1 MAKRAIKNT
10 ISLTDVANVIDTLN
24 ILSVRECKH
33 LAEWETA
40 TGSISSAHQEILE
53 EVRQELVVNRNKWN
67 EEELKMNFVSAV
79 MRASKLNVPDE
90 IKVFYERPLV
100 GTVQG
105 YNFSIICDCM
115 VATPTQGG
123 RPKAPYFF
131 LQEFKKGK
139 GDGLDAEAQVLV
151 AMLLAQQQNNDQ
163 KPLYGAWLIGENW
176 CFTVLNGNE
185 YCISDS
191 LKGTNP
197 DDLTKIVYMIQHLKT
212 IIQGR

>member
-10 ISLTDVANVIDTLN
+10 ISLTDVANVIDILN
-24 ILSVRECKH
+24 ILNVRECVH
-33 LAEWETA
+33 LAEWEA
-40 TGSISSAHQEILE
+40 SIGHISAAHQEILE
-53 EVRQELVVNRNKWN
+53 EVREELLLNRNQWN

-79 MRASKLNVPDE
+79 MRASKLNVPNE
-90 IKVFYERPLV
+90 IKVFYERPLT
-100 GTVQG
+100 GSVQG

-151 AMLLAQQQNNDQ
+151 AMLLAQLQNNDQ

-185 YCISDS
+185 YCISES
-191 LKGTNP
+191 LKGTDP
-197 DDLTKIVYMIQHLKT
+197 KDLQKIVFMIQHLKT
-212 IIQGR
+212 IIRDR

>member
-1 MAKRAIKNT
+1 MAKRAIQNT

-24 ILSVRECKH
+24 ILSVTECEH
-33 LAEWETA
+33 LAEWEAA
-40 TGSISSAHQEILE
+40 TGTISAAHQEVLE
-53 EVRQELVVNRNKWN
+53 EARQDLALNRNKWN
-67 EEELKMNFVSAV
+67 EEELKMNFVSSV
-79 MRASKLNVPDE
+79 MRASKLNIPDK
-90 IKVFYERPLV
+90 IKVFYERPLA

-151 AMLLAQQQNNDQ
+151 AMLLAQLKNNDG

-185 YCISDS
+185 YCISES
-191 LKGTNP
+191 LKGTDP
-197 DDLTKIVYMIQHLKT
+197 EDLEKIVFMIQFLKT
-212 IIQGR
+212 IIQNR